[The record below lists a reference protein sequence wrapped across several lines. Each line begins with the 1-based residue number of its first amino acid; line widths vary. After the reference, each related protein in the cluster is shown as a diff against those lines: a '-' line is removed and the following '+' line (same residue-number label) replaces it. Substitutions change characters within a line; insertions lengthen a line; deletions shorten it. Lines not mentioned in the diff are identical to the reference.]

1 MPTDPVS
8 PTAAPADEPP
18 AATLRTRSRSVAG
31 PLLAAV
37 LLVLLLL
44 GSWLGWSKL
53 HAYKPFAQEVFADPK
68 PAYDFHLTDQNDHPL
83 SLDSLRGKVV
93 LLSFGFTHCPN
104 ICPMTL
110 ANLNQAYNRLTA
122 DQQAKVR
129 VVFISV
135 DPKRDTPEQLRGY
148 VPFYNPAFIGASG
161 SAEETARMAK
171 AYGVFYAA
179 DAPADPA
186 KPDSYNVTHSAYAY
200 LIDKAGRWTALYSNQ
215 QLSER
220 EKLAAD
226 LAYFAQH

>member
-1 MPTDPVS
+1 MPIDPVS
-8 PTAAPADEPP
+8 PTAAPADRTPD
-18 AATLRTRSRSVAG
+18 AAAPVRSWSAAG
-31 PLLAAV
+31 PRLAAG
-37 LLVLLLL
+37 LLVALLL
-44 GSWLGWSKL
+44 GGWLGWNKL
-53 HAYKPFAQEVFADPK
+53 HAYKPLAQEVFAHPT

-110 ANLNQAYNRLTA
+110 ANLNQAFNLLTA

-148 VPFYNPAFIGASG
+148 LPFFNPAFIGASG

-200 LIDKAGRWTALYSNQ
+200 LIDKAGRWTALYDNK

-226 LAYFAQH
+226 LAYFVRR